1 MRSAAKLSYMVDE
14 TYFTIQAELEAQ
26 FKEVWAKIDWSGIET
41 ADWDDF
47 NGPNCMGSLR
57 SQPQVSWWTR
67 LTDLGWMDDSPSLAP
82 IYLFIYRSINM
93 Y

>member
-1 MRSAAKLSYMVDE
+1 MVDE

-67 LTDLGWMDDSPSLAP
+67 LTDLGYKLLEACHEGLRLDLPKPSDLQDDD
-82 IYLFIYRSINM
+82 
-93 Y
+93 

>member
-1 MRSAAKLSYMVDE
+1 TRSAAKLSYMVDE

-47 NGPNCMGSLR
+47 NGPN
-57 SQPQVSWWTR
+57 
-67 LTDLGWMDDSPSLAP
+67 
-82 IYLFIYRSINM
+82 YLFSDECSMLMSCSRAVYFKDAVCACA
-93 Y
+93 